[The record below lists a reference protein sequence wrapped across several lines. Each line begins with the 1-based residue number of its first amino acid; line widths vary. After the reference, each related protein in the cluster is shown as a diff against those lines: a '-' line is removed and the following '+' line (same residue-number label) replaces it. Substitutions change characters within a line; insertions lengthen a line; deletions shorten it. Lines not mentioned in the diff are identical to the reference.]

1 MRVGIVQMTSSDD
14 LPANLA
20 AAEQLV
26 DRAASMGAQFIALPE
41 MFAYLRREGLEF
53 PHAQAVDGEITA
65 RVAGWARRHKAHILI
80 GSLAERRGGEERVHN
95 TSVLVSPDGE
105 VEASYRKIHLFDVD
119 LTSEGG
125 GTYAESRSIA
135 PGDEVTLASLSG
147 CVMGLS
153 ICYDLRFPELYREM
167 TKRGAQLFTVP
178 SAFTVRTGRDHWE
191 TLLRARAIENLAFVV
206 APAQCG
212 KHSEARESYGRS
224 MIIDPWGVVLA
235 QLSDHPGVA
244 VAECDFEEQQR
255 IRKALPALDNRR
267 L

>member
-20 AAEQLV
+20 MAEELV
-26 DRAASMGAQFIALPE
+26 ERAASMGAEFIALPE

-53 PHAQAVDGEITA
+53 PHAQGVDGEISA
-65 RVAGWARRHKAHILI
+65 RVGTWARRHHARILI
-80 GSLAERRGGEERVHN
+80 GSLAECQQRDERVYN
-95 TSVLVSPDGE
+95 TSVLLSPEGE
-105 VEASYRKIHLFDVD
+105 IEAQYRKIHLFDVD
-119 LTSEGG
+119 LSSEGG
-125 GTYAESRSIA
+125 GAYTESRSIA
-135 PGDEVTLASLSG
+135 PGEEVVVAHTPA
-147 CVMGLS
+147 CAMGLS

-167 TKRGAQLFTVP
+167 TNRGAQLFTVP

-212 KHSEARESYGRS
+212 RHGKSRESYGRS
-224 MIIDPWGVVLA
+224 MIVDPWGVVLA
-235 QLSDHPGVA
+235 QLADQPGVA
-244 VAECDFEEQQR
+244 VAECDFGEQAR
-255 IRKALPALDNRR
+255 VRKALPALDNRR